1 MLISEL
7 LTWWISS
14 TSMLDDAV
22 DPTEPK
28 RDREDDDD
36 DGVTL
41 EAGIRNLEQKQL
53 WARRT

>member
-1 MLISEL
+1 
-7 LTWWISS
+7 
-14 TSMLDDAV
+14 MLDDAV

-36 DGVTL
+36 DDGVTL
-41 EAGIRNLEQKQL
+41 EAGIMNLEQKQL

>member
-1 MLISEL
+1 
-7 LTWWISS
+7 
-14 TSMLDDAV
+14 MLDDAV

>member
-1 MLISEL
+1 
-7 LTWWISS
+7 
-14 TSMLDDAV
+14 MLDDAV

-36 DGVTL
+36 DDDGVTL
-41 EAGIRNLEQKQL
+41 EADIMNLEQKQL

>member
-1 MLISEL
+1 MLISGL